1 MNTTKAVF
9 FDVDSTIYTHKNHDI
24 PDSTK
29 YTLQKLQEN
38 GYKVGIAT
46 SRCRYET
53 RNLPKFFRNYNFD
66 AEIYDGGA
74 LVMEHQTI
82 VQKRPLRKEQ
92 VLDLISYAQ
101 KENVPVRYS
110 TFDNDCLVA
119 DCSWKIK
126 DEFFKLYLN
135 MPIIKSYEEEEVFNL
150 LAYPMNKTQEAEIHQ
165 LLHDAFIV
173 THSSSTLEITA
184 KGIDKSNGVQAM
196 ADRWGITK
204 ENIICFGDGANDV
217 GMLKA
222 AGLGIA
228 MGNGNPK
235 AKEAAD
241 RICGHIDED
250 GVYHMCKELNLI

>member
-1 MNTTKAVF
+1 MNEIKAVF
-9 FDVDSTIYTHKNHDI
+9 FDVDSTIYTHKNHDF

-29 YTLQKLQEN
+29 YTLVKLQEN

-53 RNLPKFFRNYNFD
+53 KNLPTFFRSFPFD

-74 LVMEHQTI
+74 LVMEKQDI
-82 VQKRPLRKEQ
+82 VQKRPLRREQ
-92 VLDLISYAQ
+92 VHDLIAYAQ
-101 KENVPVRYS
+101 KENIPVRYS
-110 TFDNDCLVA
+110 TFDNDCLVS
-119 DCSWKIK
+119 DCDWKVK

-135 MPIIKSYEEEEVFNL
+135 MPIIKPYEEEEVFNL
-150 LAYPMNKTQEAEIHQ
+150 LAYPLHKEQEEHIHK

-173 THSSSTLEITA
+173 THSSATLEITA
-184 KGIDKSNGVQAM
+184 EGIDKSNGVQAM
-196 ADRWGITK
+196 AQRWGITK
-204 ENIICFGDGANDV
+204 DNIVCFGDGANDV

-228 MGNGNPK
+228 MGNANPK
-235 AKEAAD
+235 AKAAAD
-241 RICGHIDED
+241 RICAHIDED